1 MSEKLKMP
9 YAGADWVE
17 NEMHH
22 AEKDFKISPLGRAVA
37 DFLGELFLGIY
48 HLDISALHKVEWG
61 NNHHIIVSIGWKS
74 WATYD
79 YDLLTRLVFL
89 AHHMALRV
97 ELQPSRNQYVRLMFH
112 QKSRSGKYESHPTL
126 RQAVERFEAGV
137 NIPEF
142 VDAED
147 KA

>member
-1 MSEKLKMP
+1 MSERF

-17 NEMHH
+17 KEMHH
-22 AEKDFKISPLGRAVA
+22 AEKDFQISPLGRAVA

-48 HLDISALHKVEWG
+48 HLDMPALHKVEWG
-61 NNHHIIVSIGWKS
+61 NNHHISVSIGWKD

-97 ELQPSRNQYVRLMFH
+97 ELCPTRSQYVRLMFH
-112 QKSRSGKYESHPTL
+112 QRTRKGAGFSSHPSL
-126 RQAVERFEAGV
+126 RQAVDKFESGV
-137 NIPEF
+137 HIPEF
-142 VDAED
+142 VEVQA
-147 KA
+147 